1 MPRARRIDCFD
12 SRQRA
17 NWHWCIF
24 TNEGAFVCRGKT
36 RLEAIRRAERDEG
49 RYGHGRLL
57 IAKHDLTGEKW
68 VRFRT
73 GWHLSEP
80 AKGDAA

>member
-12 SRQRA
+12 SRARED
-17 NWHWCIF
+17 WRWRIF
-24 TNEGAFVCRGKT
+24 DGAGAFVCRGKT

-57 IAKHDLTGEKW
+57 IAKHDGTGEKW
-68 VRFRT
+68 VRFR
-73 GWHLSEP
+73 GAWHLSEP
-80 AKGDAA
+80 AKETAA